1 MLNIS
6 DLNRLLIEPSSV
18 TLNQQTELTGLRALV
33 VDDCYDDRELLAT
46 MLEIQGIEVN
56 AVSSATAAL
65 PAIHQT
71 QPDLLFCDL
80 AMPYQDGYTLIRQVR
95 SLEVGRSIPAIAV
108 SALSPEEE
116 RLNSLAAGFHA
127 YVTKP
132 IELQVL
138 ATTIHQLLNSRLQI
152 ARSLGQGK
160 TISA

>member
-33 VDDCYDDRELLAT
+33 VDDCHDDRDLLAT

-65 PAIHQT
+65 PAIYQS

-138 ATTIHQLLNSRLQI
+138 ATTIRQLLNSRLQI

>member
-33 VDDCYDDRELLAT
+33 VDDCHDDRDLLAT

-127 YVTKP
+127 YVIKP

-138 ATTIHQLLNSRLQI
+138 ATTIRQILNSRLQI

>member
-1 MLNIS
+1 
-6 DLNRLLIEPSSV
+6 V

-33 VDDCYDDRELLAT
+33 VDDCYDDRELLTT
-46 MLEIQGIEVN
+46 MLEIHGIEVN
-56 AVSSATAAL
+56 AVASVRAAL
-65 PAIHQT
+65 PAIHET

-95 SLEVGRSIPAIAV
+95 SMEVGRSIPAIAV

-132 IELQVL
+132 IELQTL
-138 ATTIHQLLNSRLQI
+138 ATTIRQLLKSRLQI
-152 ARSLGQGK
+152 A
-160 TISA
+160 

>member
-1 MLNIS
+1 M
-6 DLNRLLIEPSSV
+6 

-33 VDDCYDDRELLAT
+33 VDDCYDDRELLTT
-46 MLEIQGIEVN
+46 MLEIHGIEVN
-56 AVSSATAAL
+56 AVASVRAAL
-65 PAIHQT
+65 PAIHET

-95 SLEVGRSIPAIAV
+95 SMEVGRSIPAIAV

-132 IELQVL
+132 IELQTL
-138 ATTIHQLLNSRLQI
+138 ATTIRQLLKSRLQI
-152 ARSLGQGK
+152 A
-160 TISA
+160 